1 MVFMKG
7 TPDSPKCGFSRQL
20 MEILQPLKIQFET
33 FDILEDEAVR
43 QGEAKVA
50 RSGFFTTIE

>member
-50 RSGFFTTIE
+50 RSALFTTIE